1 MKASHVIIS
10 LAIAVGVNI
19 VAMIIYN
26 KYIKK

>member
-1 MKASHVIIS
+1 MKGSDFLIS
-10 LAIAVGVNI
+10 IGIAVAVNI